1 MLRAVVG
8 FLCIGVSWA
17 QPPAMNPVDAAI
29 QAVYSS
35 QVRFGPMVGDPTL
48 RDAARQALADAPI
61 DSPQYGS
68 WAHAIS
74 RFYGNGLQARAVLE
88 EALARTES
96 LPKNSVIRITL
107 LTAMSDWWQQDR
119 NLLQALSYAEQVMEL
134 GPALAP
140 PSRNVM
146 PRTLAV
152 SGRLGVGGS
161 NGSFAYQRVA
171 DLYRRL
177 GRPDEIA
184 ALTAKLAAQGNNAM
198 LLESLYEREGKLDE
212 AEKILQNEVQQAAN
226 PQESVGRYQALSSF
240 YRQHQRYDDAVTALQ
255 QAISAASSIP
265 ARGGLGQN
273 FWLRQDLAGL
283 LQQAGKTDAADAV
296 YQQLLSDAQSTQGN
310 MYTQTLSIYAN
321 YLGSTNRAQQGETL
335 LNNYVSSA
343 HLEPWEQINVFG
355 TLSNLAARS
364 GDQEAASKYRKQS
377 QAIQHEMNTQVVTP
391 QQGVMISETLQKAS
405 TAANA
410 GKIDDAFTLV
420 LEAIGEAP
428 SARDRFALVSQAS
441 NVAFMMAV
449 HKGEDRAQQIWDR
462 LFTTVATW
470 DDPESM
476 ERLYQ
481 NFAQYQENR
490 QKWTEAADALEK
502 YREVL
507 IANHGPGT
515 GWLEDYYRRKIQLAN
530 RHLDK
535 QAAAAAAREFLKFE
549 VTLSGDTSEPYLNVM
564 EVAAPAL
571 EAAGA
576 QDEALALYRRE
587 VKVVDLVAEPNSGQ
601 RAMVRSN
608 VALALAHAGEFEEA
622 ETLALQAAAISKSF
636 GTAVQTVQ
644 KLKAEAEVARKQE
657 TAR

>member
-283 LQQAGKTDAADAV
+283 LQQAGKADAADAV

>member
-283 LQQAGKTDAADAV
+283 LQQAGKADAADAV

-441 NVAFMMAV
+441 NVALMMAV